1 MRRGASARHP
11 GRLSSEEPGIAL
23 RPGEMQR
30 SEMSQPLDARFRA
43 LVDDHFAYLV
53 RSMPVFATFMG
64 IHSED
69 HRMGDGSRDA
79 VVDRIAHERRFM
91 ADVQAL
97 DAAGLSDG
105 ARFERELALHN
116 CRLSLFDLE
125 EERTWERRSS
135 AVEEVGDAV
144 FSIFARDFAPLPDRL
159 ESIASRLEAVPEALA
174 QHRTRLVAHPVR
186 IWSEI
191 DLESAAEMPA
201 LLDEVVGAAAR
212 TWPAGSPA
220 LRRIESAAGRAASAV
235 SEYAG
240 WLRGRLAGGTDE
252 WQLGRERYDRLVQL
266 RALEGLN
273 SDEILAIGEE
283 QLEANRRGR
292 REAALEVDPAAT
304 EAEILERIKSDHP
317 ATFEA
322 ALDAYRDA
330 MLRARAHIVERGLAT
345 LPPGETL
352 TVQATPEYLRN
363 AAVPFA
369 AYFEPPRF
377 DPHPAGIYVVT
388 PSVDGGASVMRE
400 HYRASI
406 SNTSIHEAYPGHHLQ
421 LSAANT
427 HPSLV
432 RALTD
437 APEFVEG
444 WGMYSEQMMREQGF
458 DDGPAFRVAMY
469 TDAIWRACRV
479 VLDVRMHRGEVTVE
493 QATDFLVDRT
503 GFERANARAE
513 VLRYT
518 YTPTYQLSYLLGK
531 VLLLRL
537 RDDERRRL
545 GDAFTLRRFHDQL
558 LYSGGIPISF
568 HRRLLAGEGGG
579 PTLPPAGTA
588 TPPGAELAGVGTQ
601 PA

>member
-1 MRRGASARHP
+1 MAM
-11 GRLSSEEPGIAL
+11 

-30 SEMSQPLDARFRA
+30 SEMSQPLDARFWA

-53 RSMPVFATFMG
+53 RAMPVFATFVG

-69 HRMGDGSRDA
+69 HRIGDGSRDA
-79 VVDRIAHERRFM
+79 IVDRISHERRFM

-97 DAAGLSDG
+97 DAGGLSDEV
-105 ARFERELALHN
+105 RFERELALHGS
-116 CRLSLFDLE
+116 RLSLFDLE
-125 EERTWERRSS
+125 EERSWERRSC
-135 AVEEVGDAV
+135 AMEEVGDAI
-144 FSIFARDFAPLPDRL
+144 FSILARDFAPLADRL
-159 ESIASRLEAVPEALA
+159 ESIASRLEGVPEALA
-174 QHRTRLVAHPVR
+174 QHRTRLAANPVR
-186 IWSEI
+186 IWGEI

-201 LLDEVVGAAAR
+201 LFGEVVGAAAG
-212 TWPAGSPA
+212 TWPAGSPG

-252 WQLGRERYDRLVQL
+252 WRLGRERYERLVEL
-266 RALEGLN
+266 RALEGLTP
-273 SDEILAIGEE
+273 DEILAIGEE
-283 QLEANRRGR
+283 QLEANRRAR
-292 REAALEVDPAAT
+292 REAAREVDPSAA
-304 EAEILERIKSDHP
+304 EAEILERLKSDHP

-330 MLRARAHIVERGLAT
+330 MLRARGHIVERELAT

-352 TVQATPEYLRN
+352 TVQPTPEYLRN

-369 AYFEPPRF
+369 AYFQPPRF

-388 PSVDGGASVMRE
+388 PSVDASPSAMRE
-400 HYRASI
+400 HYRTSI

-421 LSAANT
+421 LSAANG

-432 RALTD
+432 RALVE

-444 WGMYSEQMMREQGF
+444 WGMYSEQMMREEGF
-458 DDGPAFRVAMY
+458 DDGPEFRVAMY

-479 VLDVRMHRGEVTVE
+479 VLDVRMHRGDVTVD

-545 GDAFTLRRFHDQL
+545 GDAFSLRRFHDQL

-579 PTLPPAGTA
+579 PTLPAAEEAGFRAAAVAGFPPNEASTHQAGRARVHPA
-588 TPPGAELAGVGTQ
+588 
-601 PA
+601 